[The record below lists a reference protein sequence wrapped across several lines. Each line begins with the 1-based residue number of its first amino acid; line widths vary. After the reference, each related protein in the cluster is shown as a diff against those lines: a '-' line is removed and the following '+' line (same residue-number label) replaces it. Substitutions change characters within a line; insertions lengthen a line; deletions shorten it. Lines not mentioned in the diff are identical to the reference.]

1 MFASSLKTNITI
13 HLALLLLIAMVLI
26 DFVMIIVAQKALLRS
41 EISTGYVFISGIGSN
56 FEIFSESKNV
66 ALPSDYHKDF
76 DRRLQYAGFSCAVVM
91 DADENQ
97 IYSGGNNCA
106 LQGELKALTKQ
117 TIESGE
123 KTTRFFGST
132 WGIFWEQSQNL
143 VVSAP
148 LLKKDRIV
156 AGASIVLPLERIYKI
171 LRKTQYLLLVYILV
185 NTVVLTLIGLYRLSK
200 VTVKPLQ
207 TLVRRADGYQEDE
220 ETFFLYEKG
229 VNEFGKLSKALNS
242 MLKKIAED
250 KEELQR
256 TVLSLEKVN
265 LDLIQ
270 AQKEIVRAEKLATVG
285 RLSSGIAHEI
295 GNPIGIIGGYLELL
309 KQNDISDDDKTEF
322 LVRTENELK
331 RINEIIKELLDF
343 SRSSSEDL
351 KAVSVHEIIQDT
363 IDVYKY
369 QPSMADIDVHL
380 SLKAENDTVMADP
393 NQLRQIFLNLTINAA
408 DAVSSI
414 LNRMDGNITITSEV
428 VANTPDESK
437 DYLKRLA
444 INFTDNGIGI
454 AEESIGNI
462 FDPFYTTKE
471 PGKGTGLGLSV
482 CFMIVEGLGGEMK
495 ATSKEGKGTTMT
507 VYLPLYSEEKSEE
520 EGKFS

>member
-1 MFASSLKTNITI
+1 MSSSSLKTNITI

-41 EISTGYVFISGIGSN
+41 EISKGDVFISGIGSN
-56 FEIFSESKNV
+56 FDVFSESKNV
-66 ALPSDYHKDF
+66 ALPSAYHKNL

-91 DADENQ
+91 DADKNQ
-97 IYSGGNNCA
+97 IYSGGSNCA
-106 LQGELKALTKQ
+106 LQGELQALAGQ
-117 TIESGE
+117 AIESGE

-148 LLKKDRIV
+148 LLKKDQIA
-156 AGASIVLPLERIYKI
+156 AGVSIVLPLERIYKT

-185 NTVVLTLIGLYRLSK
+185 NTAVLTLIGLYRLSR

-207 TLVRRADGYQEDE
+207 TLVRRADGYQEDG

-256 TVLSLEKVN
+256 TVLSLEKAN

-295 GNPIGIIGGYLELL
+295 GNPIGIIGGYLDLL

-322 LVRTENELK
+322 LVRTENELQ
-331 RINEIIKELLDF
+331 RINQIIKELLDF
-343 SRSSSEDL
+343 SRPSSEGE

-363 IDVYKY
+363 IEAYKY

-428 VANTPDESK
+428 VADTPAESK
-437 DYLKRLA
+437 DYVKRLA
-444 INFTDNGIGI
+444 INFIDNGIGI
-454 AEESIGNI
+454 AEESLGNI

-482 CFMIVEGLGGEMK
+482 CFMIVEGMDGEMK
-495 ATSKEGKGTTMT
+495 ATSKEGEGTTMT
-507 VYLPLYSEEKSEE
+507 LYLPLYSGEKSAED
-520 EGKFS
+520 GKLS